1 MFASFVPV
9 LFADVDPLW
18 PVLLGLRYMHI
29 LGAITMMG
37 ATIFMRFALVPAIG
51 TISSDAQNQLHEN
64 LRKSWSRWV
73 MLATLLLLVSG
84 IANMGLAARQDF
96 SGLAT
101 NATYNMLAGIK
112 LLLALPIFFIAALL
126 TGRTGLAKRVQEKRK
141 YWLNLCLLLGLVMVL
156 MGGYMRFVQ
165 RTLKAPKTTSMVV
178 DGAFNNQ
185 GTDATTTR

>member
-1 MFASFVPV
+1 MPSSFMPV
-9 LFADVDPLW
+9 MFADVDPLW
-18 PVLLGLRYMHI
+18 PLLLGLRYMHI

-51 TISSDAQNQLHEN
+51 TIPNDAQTQLHDS

-84 IANMGLAARQDF
+84 IANLGLAARQDF

-101 NATYNMLAGIK
+101 NSTYNMLAGIK
-112 LLLALPIFFIAALL
+112 LLLALPIFFVAALL
-126 TGRTGLAKRVQEKRK
+126 SGRTGLAKRVQAKRIF
-141 YWLNLCLLLGLVMVL
+141 WLNICLLLGLVMVL

-165 RTLKAPKTTSMVV
+165 RTLKAPKTTSMVTEQLI
-178 DGAFNNQ
+178 DRE
-185 GTDATTTR
+185 ATQAPAYR